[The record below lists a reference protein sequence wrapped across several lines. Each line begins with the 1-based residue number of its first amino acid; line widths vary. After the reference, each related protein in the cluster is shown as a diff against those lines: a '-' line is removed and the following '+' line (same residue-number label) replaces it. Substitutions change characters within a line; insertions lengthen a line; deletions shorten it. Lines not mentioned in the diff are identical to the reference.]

1 MKNPTFPPIEN
12 PIESKTELQKLCIDS
27 VLELQQS
34 CIVRSIQYQ
43 AGNALLRSQVDRAP
57 YSDLAFHFVDE
68 LNHKITAAQMEFLN
82 NEIENLK
89 SDTYITNFEFK
100 ENNHED

>member
-1 MKNPTFPPIEN
+1 MKNPTFSPIEN
-12 PIESKTELQKLCIDS
+12 KTELQKVCIDS

-34 CIVRSIQYQ
+34 CIIRRLQYQ
-43 AGNALLRSQVDRAP
+43 ACNALLRSQADGTP
-57 YSDLAFHFVDE
+57 YSALAFHFVDE
-68 LNHKITAAQMEFLN
+68 LSHKITAAQMEFLN

-100 ENNHED
+100 EGNHED